1 MIGRLIDGRYQV
13 RARIARG
20 GMATVYLAT
29 DLRLERRVAI
39 KIMHGHL
46 ADESNFKERFVQEAR
61 SAARLAHPNV
71 VNVFDQGQD
80 SDMAYLV
87 MEYLP
92 GMTLRDL
99 LKDYGTLTTEQTLD
113 IMDAVLGGLA
123 AAHKAGIVHRDLK
136 PENVLLADDGRIK
149 IGDFGLSR
157 ATSANTATGQALLGT
172 IAYLSPELLTR
183 GTADARS
190 DIYAAGIMMY
200 EMLTG
205 AQPFVGDQPMQIAF
219 QHANDQVPRPSAVN
233 PSVPRDLDELVLW
246 ATAKD
251 PVDRPTDGRAML
263 EQLRLTEQ
271 TMSATQAATTGVQR
285 TVVMPAALSPDVA
298 TAQTQSFLATQA
310 FQKSGKTPA
319 LTTPTRAP
327 AAPPTAPHS
336 PPRSPAQAGPA
347 DRLKASAAVR
357 RRRGFWLAGVI
368 VLLIALAGG
377 TGWYFGIGPG
387 AQLTLP
393 DVTKDSP
400 STAAQKLEDLGL
412 VVTRADE
419 PSTTVP
425 AGSVIGT
432 DPASGQRV
440 ARESAVT
447 LLVSTGPTPLPLPQ
461 VIGLQEDAARAAL
474 EAAKFTVG
482 DPTKVFSSDVEAG
495 VVIDAY
501 AADGTSSLAADGT
514 TEGVMYGEAQPVIL
528 LVSAGTIP
536 GVEGQSVDAA
546 TSSLKSVGLNATT
559 GDTVFSSTIG
569 KGLVVQANPP
579 GDTVHPGDMMSLV
592 VSAGSVPDVSGKS
605 VDEAT
610 STLQAV
616 GLQATS
622 GEEVYNDTIAK
633 GLVIQAAAPGDPV
646 RPGDTMSLQISR
658 GPEPVTVPDVVG
670 KAWIDAKSILVDA
683 GFDLSYPA
691 GADLV
696 PSLVTVTATNPIAG
710 TSVPRGSKLTVS
722 VSF

>member
-1 MIGRLIDGRYQV
+1 
-13 RARIARG
+13 
-20 GMATVYLAT
+20 MATVYLAT

-233 PSVPRDLDELVLW
+233 ASVPRDLDDLVLW

-263 EQLRLTEQ
+263 EQLRLAEQ
-271 TMSATQAATTGVQR
+271 TMSASHAATTGVQR
-285 TVVMPAALSPDVA
+285 TVVMPAALTPDI
-298 TAQTQSFLATQA
+298 TSAQTQA
-310 FQKSGKTPA
+310 FQRTGLTSAVAAPA
-319 LTTPTRAP
+319 RAP
-327 AAPPTAPHS
+327 LTHQAPPTVARS
-336 PPRSPAQAGPA
+336 ATPPASS

-357 RRRGFWLAGVI
+357 RRRGFWLVGVI
-368 VLLIALAGG
+368 VLLVALAGG

-387 AQLTLP
+387 AQLTIP
-393 DVTKDSP
+393 DVAGQAPD
-400 STAAQKLEDLGL
+400 AAQSTLEDLGV
-412 VVTRADE
+412 VVTRADQ
-419 PSTTVP
+419 PSVAVP
-425 AGSVIGT
+425 AGTVVGT
-432 DPASGQRV
+432 DPSSGAHV
-440 ARESAVT
+440 ARDSPVT
-447 LLVSTGPTPLPLPQ
+447 LLISTGPAQLPLPQ
-461 VIGLQEDAARAAL
+461 VIGADQATAQQALQQ
-474 EAAKFTVG
+474 AKFSLG
-482 DPTKVFSSDVEAG
+482 DVSQVFSSDAEAG
-495 VVIDAY
+495 IVLDAY
-501 AADGTSSLAADGT
+501 GADGASLATEGS
-514 TEGVMYGEAQPVIL
+514 TEGVVYGEAQPVSL
-528 LVSAGTIP
+528 LVSAGSI
-536 GVEGQSVDAA
+536 
-546 TSSLKSVGLNATT
+546 
-559 GDTVFSSTIG
+559 
-569 KGLVVQANPP
+569 
-579 GDTVHPGDMMSLV
+579 
-592 VSAGSVPDVSGKS
+592 PDVSDQS

-610 STLQAV
+610 ATLQAV
-616 GLQATS
+616 GLGAAA
-622 GEEVYNDTIAK
+622 GEQVYSDSIDE
-633 GLVIQAAAPGDPV
+633 GDVIQAIAPADTV

-670 KAWIDAKSILVDA
+670 KAWIDAKAILVDA

-691 GADLV
+691 GADIV
-696 PSLVTVTATNPIAG
+696 PALVTVTATNPAAG